1 MGRTIVEPL
10 FQDFNEE
17 IEETH
22 ENMYNL
28 GPSHYKT
35 GVKPYTAVF
44 RGSVFINDG
53 LKSMFTFFGSS
64 IYGSW

>member
-1 MGRTIVEPL
+1 VGRTIVEPL

-35 GVKPYTAVF
+35 GQDYCRATIP
-44 RGSVFINDG
+44 G
-53 LKSMFTFFGSS
+53 LQ
-64 IYGSW
+64 